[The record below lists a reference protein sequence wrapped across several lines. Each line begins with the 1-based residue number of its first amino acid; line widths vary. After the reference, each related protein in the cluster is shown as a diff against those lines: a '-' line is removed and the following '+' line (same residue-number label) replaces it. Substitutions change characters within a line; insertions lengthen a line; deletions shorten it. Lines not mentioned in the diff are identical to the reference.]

1 MILAAPAEGPALV
14 SGLSKHS
21 TPDCIGTLSLEMREE
36 PCRTPGCG
44 ETLWTVVHRCSEC
57 DKVRSDPFEN
67 CPKCHVPAVDRTW
80 HGPGCSAATA
90 QILVGTGRS
99 QCTMCRGRVK
109 LVKPNSADGSHE
121 DWMVK
126 VEFCREDSHCMLPTE
141 GLMEGRSGRW
151 MKQRSP
157 RKKAWGEE
165 ARHPEPQSRHNQ
177 GPPRSTASTSLP
189 ASPQIL
195 FDEGDVERQLAW
207 HQNRLQ
213 SRLDAHQRRILADLA
228 RFHRSDLY
236 KLSAIRVVGGHHTR
250 PEFLSELFGPLLGDG
265 QERTLPEIFKCSDE
279 LHDKLAKLGI
289 FSHLQVSLAASKDN
303 PWGIDALVNV
313 VERGRFFLKT
323 STDVGNGEGALTGLA
338 RARNLCGRAEV
349 LEATVGLGN
358 KTRASCQV
366 RAEAPLWA
374 ARARAELAL
383 NASERDLSGF
393 ASCSETVKGV
403 AAKLKTETGY
413 GAHELTYE
421 LATRTIGSLLPGASD
436 SRPSH
441 CPGFETHETQ
451 SVFPTKGSL
460 LKFIQEYAGVFGQ
473 ANYVKSTLE
482 SAISRPLFNTPTIVS
497 LGFQCGFIHPLA
509 GGPAP
514 FNDRFQ
520 LGGPTNTIP
529 NFLRSH
535 SKPDA
540 ASCFGCSLL
549 DDYMGGEKYW
559 AGGLSVL
566 APVPGKAEWPLK
578 LHGFINAGSLINDW
592 HTLRSQKP
600 SIGIGLGL
608 VGSIQDVRV
617 EANVGMP
624 LVAQK
629 GDGARRGLQVGL
641 GIGFLS

>member
-1 MILAAPAEGPALV
+1 M
-14 SGLSKHS
+14 S
-21 TPDCIGTLSLEMREE
+21 T
-36 PCRTPGCG
+36 
-44 ETLWTVVHRCSEC
+44 
-57 DKVRSDPFEN
+57 
-67 CPKCHVPAVDRTW
+67 
-80 HGPGCSAATA
+80 
-90 QILVGTGRS
+90 S
-99 QCTMCRGRVK
+99 Q
-109 LVKPNSADGSHE
+109 
-121 DWMVK
+121 
-126 VEFCREDSHCMLPTE
+126 
-141 GLMEGRSGRW
+141 
-151 MKQRSP
+151 
-157 RKKAWGEE
+157 
-165 ARHPEPQSRHNQ
+165 
-177 GPPRSTASTSLP
+177 STASTSLP

-393 ASCSETVKGV
+393 ASCSETIKGV

-436 SRPSH
+436 SIRQVAAAGPNLKSAVSLSWIRD
-441 CPGFETHETQ
+441 TRDQ

-520 LGGPTNTIP
+520 LGGPTNVRMFQM
-529 NFLRSH
+529 N
-535 SKPDA
+535 
-540 ASCFGCSLL
+540 SLGPK
-549 DDYMGGEKYW
+549 DRNDYMGGEKYW